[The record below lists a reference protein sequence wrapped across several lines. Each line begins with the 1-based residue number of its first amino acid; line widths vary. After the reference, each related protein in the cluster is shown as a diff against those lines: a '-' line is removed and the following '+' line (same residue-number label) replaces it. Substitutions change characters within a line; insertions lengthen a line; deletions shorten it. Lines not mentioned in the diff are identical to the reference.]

1 MNAYWRFLK
10 SMFWHKWY
18 VLVAGRRLQVPLW
31 RLLAHDLT
39 KFTCPEFGPYARH
52 FYGKE
57 IDPRDFTAA
66 WHFHK
71 LRNDHHWEYW
81 VSVDGNEKL
90 LLYKG
95 SDGFPVMV
103 HAKESLPPDSVLLPV
118 PPDALSLTIPR
129 VTVLPMPMV
138 CVREMVADW
147 FAAGK
152 AYNEAWPNPTNYSWY
167 KQHRFKMH
175 LHPDTET
182 SINLVL
188 TEAAKWRWQ

>member
-1 MNAYWRFLK
+1 MSAYWRFLK
-10 SMFWHKWY
+10 SLFWHKWY
-18 VLVAGRRLQVPLW
+18 ILVAGHRLRVPLW
-31 RLLAHDLT
+31 RLLAHDLSKLT
-39 KFTCPEFGPYARH
+39 FAEFGPYARH

-71 LRNDHHWEYW
+71 LHNNHHWEYW
-81 VSVDGNEKL
+81 VSIDGNEKL
-90 LLYKG
+90 LVYKA
-95 SDGFPVMV
+95 SDG
-103 HAKESLPPDSVLLPV
+103 LPMIHGKKSQPLGP
-118 PPDALSLTIPR
+118 LSLTIPS
-129 VTVLPMPMV
+129 VTALPMPIV

-152 AYNEAWPNPTNYSWY
+152 TYNGTWPNPTNYTWY

-182 SINLVL
+182 RINLVL
-188 TEAAKWRWQ
+188 AEAIEWEWK